1 MAEQPASLE
10 SRIGKVPETPIGT
23 AITTDQAST
32 SAAPPATEVSG
43 LDEPQYEVAVKLAD
57 LQGDP
62 NSPLYS
68 VKKFEDLG
76 M

>member
-1 MAEQPASLE
+1 MAEQPAS
-10 SRIGKVPETPIGT
+10 
-23 AITTDQAST
+23 QAST
-32 SAAPPATEVSG
+32 PTTPAAAEGSG

-76 M
+76 L